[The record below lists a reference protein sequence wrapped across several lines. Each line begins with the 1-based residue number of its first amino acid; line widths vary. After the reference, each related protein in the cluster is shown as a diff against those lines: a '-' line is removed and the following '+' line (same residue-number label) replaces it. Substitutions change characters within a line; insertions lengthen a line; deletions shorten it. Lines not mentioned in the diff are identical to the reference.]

1 MKGWG
6 SRNRGVPPAK
16 GSVGKFA
23 GGKAA
28 SKVPAAGKAAA
39 KVPAGKGAAGKAAS
53 AGATHERL
61 RVKCGR
67 VIGKVVRCRGQEGW
81 IRDSVHM
88 VVTWGLWKDGAKSS
102 AFIFFRLQ
110 IALAA
115 PKALAGR
122 RCQPKSAQQQ
132 ANRKPR
138 PPKVGAQYESR
149 LEPPNLYG
157 GIVRSLVFG

>member
-1 MKGWG
+1 MLLHPCRLLTTSASLQFAQAMKGWG

-53 AGATHERL
+53 AGAAHERL

-67 VIGKVVRCRGQEGW
+67 VIGKVVRWRGQEGW

-88 VVTWGLWKDGAKSS
+88 VVTWGWGKDGAKSS
-102 AFIFFRLQ
+102 SF
-110 IALAA
+110 
-115 PKALAGR
+115 
-122 RCQPKSAQQQ
+122 
-132 ANRKPR
+132 
-138 PPKVGAQYESR
+138 
-149 LEPPNLYG
+149 
-157 GIVRSLVFG
+157 

>member
-1 MKGWG
+1 MLLHPCRLLQDIQFCLQKKIFTTSASLQFAQAMKGWG

-53 AGATHERL
+53 AGAAHERL

-67 VIGKVVRCRGQEGW
+67 VIGKVVRWRGQEGW

-88 VVTWGLWKDGAKSS
+88 VVTWGLGKDGAKSS
-102 AFIFFRLQ
+102 TF
-110 IALAA
+110 
-115 PKALAGR
+115 
-122 RCQPKSAQQQ
+122 
-132 ANRKPR
+132 
-138 PPKVGAQYESR
+138 
-149 LEPPNLYG
+149 
-157 GIVRSLVFG
+157 